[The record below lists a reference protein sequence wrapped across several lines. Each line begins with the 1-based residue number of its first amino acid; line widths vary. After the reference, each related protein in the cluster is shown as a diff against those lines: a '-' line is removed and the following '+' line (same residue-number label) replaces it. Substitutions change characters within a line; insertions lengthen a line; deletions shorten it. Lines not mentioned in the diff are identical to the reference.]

1 MNNIE
6 QSFRKNRFTISLI
19 LTCIGLLSAAT
30 QAMAHHP
37 TGGKTPDN
45 FFTGFLSGL
54 AHPIIGLDHLA
65 FIVAIGLLSVGFST
79 GALVPLGFVFTALAG
94 TGIHLLQ
101 IDLPASEIVIAASAI
116 AFGTMLLTQKRPN
129 LPILATL
136 ASFAGFYHGYAY
148 GESIIGASM
157 LPLFAYLLGFS
168 LVQYGIA
175 LLALL
180 IGNWTR
186 QKFTT
191 PTISPIQ
198 IAGFVICSIGMVFL
212 TTSLTS

>member
-1 MNNIE
+1 MKN
-6 QSFRKNRFTISLI
+6 SAKYFLKNRFTISLV

-30 QAMAHHP
+30 GAIAHHP
-37 TGGKTPDN
+37 TGGRTPAN
-45 FFTGFLSGL
+45 FLEGFLSGL
-54 AHPIIGLDHLA
+54 AHPIIGLDHFA

-79 GALVPLGFVFTALAG
+79 GAFIPLGFVFTALAG
-94 TGIHLLQ
+94 TGMHLLK
-101 IDLPASEIVIAASAI
+101 IDLPAAEIVIAGSAI
-116 AFGTMLLTQKRPN
+116 AFGTMLLIQKRPN

-148 GESIIGASM
+148 GESIIGAPIT
-157 LPLFAYLLGFS
+157 PLFAYLLGFS

-180 IGNWTR
+180 IGNSIT

-191 PTISPIQ
+191 PTISPMR
-198 IAGFVICSIGMVFL
+198 IAGFVIASIGMVFL